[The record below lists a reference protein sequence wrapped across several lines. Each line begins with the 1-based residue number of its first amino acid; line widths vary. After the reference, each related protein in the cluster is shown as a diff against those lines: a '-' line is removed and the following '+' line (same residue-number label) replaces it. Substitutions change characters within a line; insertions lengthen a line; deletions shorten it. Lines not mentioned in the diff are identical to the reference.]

1 MPIWFAGTFNAYD
14 AEGALS
20 AAAQTNGAAG
30 SISLFFIAFAI
41 LFGLLQAPLP
51 VQRLERGRIALACT
65 VASLVLGM
73 MMPLVL
79 GKDAWLYITFIY
91 IFFTAVLPMWLLKQP
106 RDAMTTF
113 MFAGM
118 ILGAV
123 VASWWPTRR

>member
-1 MPIWFAGTFNAYD
+1 
-14 AEGALS
+14 
-20 AAAQTNGAAG
+20 
-30 SISLFFIAFAI
+30 AFAI
-41 LFGLLQAPLP
+41 LFGLLQRRF
-51 VQRLERGRIALACT
+51 QFKGWKEGGIALACT

-118 ILGAV
+118 ILVAV
-123 VASWWPTRR
+123 VGIAVAHAAIHPPACHIVHND